1 MKNTHATKLSSIAI
15 ATIAAAAANSANA
28 ALYNFTYSSQWVS
41 TIVEG
46 WTVNYNV
53 VATGQMS
60 IENGIIIAGS
70 MSVVD
75 NSFEDYYGT
84 IGNNVFVGEN
94 LTGNYGLFAGDSS
107 GQLQSLG
114 GMGFDNAFNTA
125 LASPFTVVDSNTF
138 SSYYSG
144 GGALFTNP
152 NGPAGSQYFAFTSLA
167 DGGVFVKVRSSA
179 PDASRIDNG
188 TFTYSAVPA
197 PGAIALLGLAGLAG
211 RRRR

>member
-1 MKNTHATKLSSIAI
+1 MKSAHAINLSSLAL
-15 ATIAAAAANSANA
+15 ATIAAAATTSANA
-28 ALYNFTYSSQWVS
+28 ALYNFTYSSQWVN

-46 WTVNYNV
+46 WTVNYNL

-75 NSFEDYYGT
+75 NSFEDNLGT
-84 IGNNVFVGEN
+84 ISNAAFVGEN
-94 LTGNYGLFAGDSS
+94 LTGNYSLFAGDGS
-107 GQLQSLG
+107 GQLQSQG
-114 GMGFDNAFNTA
+114 GMGFDNVFNTA
-125 LASPFTVVDSNTF
+125 LTSPFTVVDDSDF
-138 SSYYSG
+138 LSYYGG

-152 NGPAGSQYFAFTSLA
+152 NGPVGSQLFAFTSLA
-167 DGGVFVKVRSSA
+167 NGGIFVKVRTSA
-179 PDASRIDNG
+179 PDATRIDNG